1 MQELYTPKFYEEW
14 KVGFNQYLEGN
25 WEAALTQLTMANS
38 LAPGGIDGPSQSLI
52 KFIEVNKGRA
62 PSDWKGY
69 RGFD

>member
-38 LAPGGIDGPSQSLI
+38 LAPGGVDGPS
-52 KFIEVNKGRA
+52 
-62 PSDWKGY
+62 
-69 RGFD
+69 